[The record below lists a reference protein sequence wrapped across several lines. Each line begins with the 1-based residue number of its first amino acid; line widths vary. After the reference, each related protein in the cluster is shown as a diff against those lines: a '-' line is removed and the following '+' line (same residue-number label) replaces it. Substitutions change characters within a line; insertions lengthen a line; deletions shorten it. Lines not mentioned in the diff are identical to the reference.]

1 MGFSA
6 TSSLLSFP
14 SLPDPIPA
22 PRSRSCCSRPDSRFP
37 APLRSPLSLFPGVGA
52 TSGLSRERWGHG
64 EDSAGPAE
72 VPWAQ
77 PRASGAP
84 RRGWRG
90 NPAPS
95 RARAAARESSPAWST
110 ARGLQGG
117 GGGVHLEDGLW
128 RGNAGEDAAPPPA
141 SRARGLCR
149 ELGEGG
155 ASAPRAP
162 PSRPASARA
171 RPRRRPGGRP
181 LPGPLRRAARSC
193 ALVRIVPTP
202 GPSLPRWLVCL
213 RGGWVHRAG
222 NSFRGAAR
230 GERRRREPNETL
242 PPAPSSLDVCGGD
255 VGPYTSQNRSPPPR
269 SGFFGEIRRALAYS
283 LLFLGEGLVGPPY

>member
-1 MGFSA
+1 MAGRSHRGGGRPALGFSA
-6 TSSLLSFP
+6 ASSLLSFP

-22 PRSRSCCSRPDSRFP
+22 PRSRSCCSRPDSRYP
-37 APLRSPLSLFPGVGA
+37 APLRFPLSLFPGVGA

-64 EDSAGPAE
+64 EDSSGPAE

-77 PRASGAP
+77 ARASGVP
-84 RRGWRG
+84 RRGWRR

-95 RARAAARESSPAWST
+95 RARAAARESSPEWST
-110 ARGLQGG
+110 ARGLRGG
-117 GGGVHLEDGLW
+117 GGGVLLEDGLG
-128 RGNAGEDAAPPPA
+128 RGDAGEDAAPPPA

-155 ASAPRAP
+155 APAPCAPR
-162 PSRPASARA
+162 SRPASARA
-171 RPRRRPGGRP
+171 RPRPGGRP

-202 GPSLPRWLVCL
+202 GPSLPRCLVCL
-213 RGGWVHRAG
+213 RCGWVYRAG

-230 GERRRREPNETL
+230 GERRRREPKETL
-242 PPAPSSLDVCGGD
+242 
-255 VGPYTSQNRSPPPR
+255 SPPPPKQPGCLRGRRR
-269 SGFFGEIRRALAYS
+269 SLHFPKS
-283 LLFLGEGLVGPPY
+283 LTSSEVRVFW